1 MCVLVYG
8 LVFSV
13 NFNILIGVCLCGVF
27 SMNALSV
34 NQLAYKLAQKL
45 LVNPELY
52 GVVVSKSTAGAVIID
67 AGVKAP
73 GGFEA
78 GKVLTELCLGGA
90 GRVDCGFKLYGE
102 IDFPSVTVT
111 TDFPAVACLGS
122 QFAGWRIKEED
133 NIAIGSGPAR
143 AIALKPKEVYEEINY
158 TDPCDKTVIVLESNQ
173 LPTDILIEKVTKA
186 CNVAPENLIV
196 AVAPT
201 ASIAGLTQVTGRV
214 VEVGI
219 HKLKTVGLD
228 PKCIKYAMGYA
239 PISPSGPDFE
249 VAMARTN
256 DAILY
261 GGTVFC
267 AVEYDDEAKL
277 QEIVNQTPSMMSK
290 DYGKPFLQIF
300 READKDFYKID
311 HNLFAPAI
319 IIVNNIK
326 TGRTFKA
333 GKINPKVLLE
343 SLGF

>member
-1 MCVLVYG
+1 MDKV
-8 LVFSV
+8 
-13 NFNILIGVCLCGVF
+13 
-27 SMNALSV
+27 LSV
-34 NQLAYKLAQKL
+34 NQSAWKLAQKL
-45 LVNPELY
+45 LDNPELY
-52 GVVVSKSTAGAVIID
+52 RVEVSKSTAGATIID
-67 AGVKAP
+67 AGVKVQ

-78 GKVLTELCLGGA
+78 GKILTELCLGAA
-90 GRVDCGFKLYGE
+90 GKVDIGFKSYGE

-111 TDFPAVACLGS
+111 TDFPAIACLGS
-122 QFAGWRIKEED
+122 QFAGWRIKEENG

-143 AIALKPKEVYEEINY
+143 AIALKPKEVYEEIGY
-158 TDPCDKTVIVLESNQ
+158 TDPCDKAVIVLESNQ
-173 LPTDILIEKVTKA
+173 LPTDGLIEKVIKNT
-186 CNVAPENLIV
+186 NVTPQNLIV
-196 AVAPT
+196 LVAPT

-267 AVEYDDEAKL
+267 TVDYDDEAKL

-311 HNLFAPAI
+311 HGLFAPAVI
-319 IIVNNIK
+319 MINNAK

-333 GKINPKVLLE
+333 GKINPKVLSE

>member
-1 MCVLVYG
+1 MKP
-8 LVFSV
+8 
-13 NFNILIGVCLCGVF
+13 
-27 SMNALSV
+27 LSV
-34 NQLAYKLAQKL
+34 NQLAYQMAQKL
-45 LVNPELY
+45 VDNPELY
-52 GVVVSKSTAGAVIID
+52 GVAVSKSTAGAIIID

-78 GKVLTELCLGGA
+78 GKILTELCLGAA
-90 GRVDCGFKLYGE
+90 GKVDIGFKSYGD

-111 TDFPAVACLGS
+111 TDFPAIACLGA

-133 NIAIGSGPAR
+133 KIAIGSGPAR
-143 AIALKPKEVYEEINY
+143 AIALKPKEVYEEIGY
-158 TDPCDKTVIVLESNQ
+158 TDAYDKAVIVLESNQ

-228 PKCIKYAMGYA
+228 PKCIKYAIGYA
-239 PISPSGPDFE
+239 PISPSDPDFE

-277 QEIVNQTPSMMSK
+277 QEIVKQTPSMMSK

-300 READKDFYKID
+300 RDADKDFYKID
-311 HNLFAPAI
+311 NNLFAPAI
-319 IIVNNIK
+319 IIINNVK

-333 GKINPKVLLE
+333 GKINPEILAE

>member
-1 MCVLVYG
+1 MVK
-8 LVFSV
+8 
-13 NFNILIGVCLCGVF
+13 
-27 SMNALSV
+27 ALSV
-34 NQLAYKLAQKL
+34 NMLAYQLAQKL
-45 LVNPELY
+45 LDNPEYY
-52 GVVVSKSTAGAVIID
+52 GVAVSKSTAGATIID
-67 AGVKAP
+67 AGVNAP
-73 GGFEA
+73 GGFEV
-78 GKVLTELCLGGA
+78 GKILTELCLGGA
-90 GRVDCGFKLYGE
+90 GKVDLGFKSYGD

-111 TDFPAVACLGS
+111 TDFPAIACLGS
-122 QFAGWRIKEED
+122 QFAGWRIKED
-133 NIAIGSGPAR
+133 NGNIAIGSGPAR
-143 AIALKPKEVYEEINY
+143 AIALKPKEVYEEIGY
-158 TDPCDKTVIVLESNQ
+158 TDPCDKTVITLESNQ
-173 LPTDILIEKVTKA
+173 LPSDVLIEKVTKNT
-186 CNVAPENLIV
+186 NVAPENLIIV
-196 AVAPT
+196 VAPT

-219 HKLKTVGLD
+219 HKLKTIGLD

-261 GGTVFC
+261 GGIVFC

-319 IIVNNIK
+319 IMINNVK

-333 GKINPKVLLE
+333 GKINSMVLSE